1 MALPVKA
8 VSKMC
13 EEPSQD
19 VTQARISIPQSP
31 WDNTNSNLAA
41 FLGWK

>member
-8 VSKMC
+8 VSKEC

-19 VTQARISIPQSP
+19 VTQEWISISQSP
-31 WDNTNSNLAA
+31 WDNANSNLAA
-41 FLGWK
+41 FLG